1 MQKVTKKIEFVMHEN
16 NICEIIIN
24 ENEAKSCKV
33 DLTAKCDLS
42 QKRLY
47 KHTEVAKLAMIACD
61 KYYVNDLYNRHGS
74 FVFSTNGSY
83 RDLSNDD
90 DIVGAMAQYDEYICY
105 LFKFPLLKL
114 KVGQV
119 FTYEEL
125 ENEAK

>member
-24 ENEAKSCKV
+24 ENEAKSCK
-33 DLTAKCDLS
+33 
-42 QKRLY
+42 
-47 KHTEVAKLAMIACD
+47 VAKLAMIACD